1 MPRPERKSPRLRQY
15 DYAANGAY
23 FVTACTRARAC
34 LFGTVVS
41 DEMKPNR
48 LGRVIEEC
56 WASIPDHFPA
66 VALDAFVV
74 MPNHVHGIV
83 WLPGAGHAP
92 PLPVV
97 IGSFKSAVSRLAGGP
112 LWQRSFYDRVIRS
125 DSELCALR
133 QYVTDNPL
141 RWALYR
147 ENPVCR
153 R

>member
-1 MPRPERKSPRLRQY
+1 
-15 DYAANGAY
+15 
-23 FVTACTRARAC
+23 
-34 LFGTVVS
+34 LFGTVVG

-66 VALDAFVV
+66 VGLDAFVV

-92 PLPVV
+92 PLPVL

-125 DSELCALR
+125 DSELRALR
-133 QYVTDNPL
+133 QYVTDNL
-141 RWALYR
+141 VRWALDR
-147 ENPVCR
+147 ENPACSR
-153 R
+153 

>member
-15 DYAANGAY
+15 DYAANGAC
-23 FVTACTRARAC
+23 FVTASTREHAC

-48 LGRVIEEC
+48 LGRVIE
-56 WASIPDHFPA
+56 
-66 VALDAFVV
+66 
-74 MPNHVHGIV
+74 
-83 WLPGAGHAP
+83 GAGHAP

-97 IGSFKSAVSRLAGGP
+97 IGSFKSAVSRLAGGR

-125 DSELCALR
+125 DSELRAFR

-141 RWALYR
+141 RWALDR
-147 ENPVCR
+147 ENPACR

>member
-1 MPRPERKSPRLRQY
+1 MPRPERKSPRHRQY

-23 FVTACTRARAC
+23 FITACTRARAC

-66 VALDAFVV
+66 VGLDTFVV

-83 WLPGAGHAP
+83 WMPGAGHAP
-92 PLPVV
+92 YRSSSGRSSRPSHGVRADRC
-97 IGSFKSAVSRLAGGP
+97 GSGASMTA
-112 LWQRSFYDRVIRS
+112 
-125 DSELCALR
+125 
-133 QYVTDNPL
+133 
-141 RWALYR
+141 
-147 ENPVCR
+147 
-153 R
+153 